1 MDPNRVDVTAARL
14 DPHGAGIG
22 TAEGCELHVADLLP
36 GERAI
41 ASIDH
46 RSPHRKVAWG
56 DVLRR
61 IGPPS
66 PDRVAPQC
74 PAFGRCGGC
83 VWQHLG
89 YEAQLEA
96 KRARIVEA
104 FAATPATAGIEI
116 APVVPSPRR
125 WGYRNKGKYVAGS
138 RGDRMVLGAYMP
150 RSHSVVETLGCKVV
164 EPIID
169 EVATWAAGAADAAGI
184 APYSERSRSGQL
196 RYLVIRA
203 NRDGD
208 VLTGLVVPTPGDV
221 RRVAPLAAALAR
233 HPAVR
238 SVLALVNERH
248 DGSIAP
254 VGAPVTT
261 LAGDAK
267 LTEWISGLPIAV
279 GIGEFL
285 QVNRDQAEAM
295 YAAVAR
301 LAEIR
306 AGTRAVDL
314 YCGVGGI
321 ALALAQAGATVDAVE
336 INGEAAAALAEVV
349 AAHGLPVTVHHGDAG
364 QLALDPSR
372 RADVVVVNPP
382 RRGLTAEG
390 RQAVRALAPARLLY
404 VSCGP
409 ETLAQDL
416 ADLCEAGYQIR
427 SVQPFDLMPGTS
439 QVETLVS
446 LHR

>member
-1 MDPNRVDVTAARL
+1 M
-14 DPHGAGIG
+14 
-22 TAEGCELHVADLLP
+22 
-36 GERAI
+36 
-41 ASIDH
+41 
-46 RSPHRKVAWG
+46 
-56 DVLRR
+56 
-61 IGPPS
+61 
-66 PDRVAPQC
+66 
-74 PAFGRCGGC
+74 
-83 VWQHLG
+83 
-89 YEAQLEA
+89 
-96 KRARIVEA
+96 
-104 FAATPATAGIEI
+104 
-116 APVVPSPRR
+116 
-125 WGYRNKGKYVAGS
+125 
-138 RGDRMVLGAYMP
+138 
-150 RSHSVVETLGCKVV
+150 
-164 EPIID
+164 
-169 EVATWAAGAADAAGI
+169 
-184 APYSERSRSGQL
+184 
-196 RYLVIRA
+196 
-203 NRDGD
+203 
-208 VLTGLVVPTPGDV
+208 
-221 RRVAPLAAALAR
+221 
-233 HPAVR
+233 
-238 SVLALVNERH
+238 
-248 DGSIAP
+248 
-254 VGAPVTT
+254 

-349 AAHGLPVTVHHGDAG
+349 AAHDLPVTVHHGDAG
-364 QLALDPSR
+364 QLALEPSR